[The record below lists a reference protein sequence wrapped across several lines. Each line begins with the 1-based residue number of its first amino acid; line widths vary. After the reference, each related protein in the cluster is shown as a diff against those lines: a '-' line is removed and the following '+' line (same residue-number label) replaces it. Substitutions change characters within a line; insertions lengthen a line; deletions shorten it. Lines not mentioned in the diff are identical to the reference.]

1 MSLQDNVMLDLE
13 TTGVAA
19 GCCILSIGACTLDL
33 NNEFY
38 QKISIDSC
46 WNSGL
51 KDDPSTLNWWDSQDP
66 AARIE
71 AFSGTLHIQD
81 VLNNFS
87 LWLKGLQEKNV
98 KVWGNGA
105 DFDLP
110 ILQAAYE
117 ACKLEKPWK
126 PYNGRCYRTI
136 KNLYSDV
143 PTNSFRGVKHNALED
158 AKNQAIHLM
167 KIVNAKGINLG

>member
-33 NNEFY
+33 DSFFY
-38 QKISIDSC
+38 QKISLASC
-46 WNSGL
+46 YDRGL
-51 KDDPSTLNWWDSQDP
+51 RDLPSTLDWWNKQDP
-66 AARIE
+66 AVRTE
-71 AFSGTLHIQD
+71 AFSGVDQLAV
-81 VLNNFS
+81 VLIKFS
-87 LWLKGLQEKNV
+87 DWLNSVGEKKA

-110 ILQAAYE
+110 ILAAAYE

-158 AKNQAIHLM
+158 DKNQAIHLM
-167 KIVNAKGINLG
+167 KIVNAKGLSLG

>member
-1 MSLQDNVMLDLE
+1 MSLQNNVMIDLE

-38 QKISIDSC
+38 QKISIDSG

-110 ILQAAYE
+110 ILGAAYI
-117 ACKLEKPWK
+117 ACGMPIPWK
-126 PYNGRCYRTI
+126 PYNGRCFRTI
-136 KNLYSDV
+136 KNIHAEII
-143 PTNSFRGVKHNALED
+143 PNAFRGMKHNALGD
-158 AKNQAIHLM
+158 AKNQAVHLV
-167 KIVNAKGINLG
+167 KIKNAKDLNLG

>member
-19 GCCILSIGACTLDL
+19 GCGILSIGACTLDL

-46 WNSGL
+46 YDRGL
-51 KDDPSTLNWWDSQDP
+51 KDLPSTLNWWDYQDP
-66 AARIE
+66 AVKAE
-71 AFSGTLHIQD
+71 AFSGTLHLQD
-81 VLNNFS
+81 VLINFAM
-87 LWLKGLQEKNV
+87 WLEKLGEKNV

-110 ILQAAYE
+110 ILGAAYL
-117 ACKLEKPWK
+117 ACDMPIPWK
-126 PYNGRCYRTI
+126 PYNGRCFRTI
-136 KNLYSDV
+136 KNIHAEII
-143 PTNSFRGVKHNALED
+143 PNAFRGMKHNALVD
-158 AKNQAIHLM
+158 AKNQAVHLV
-167 KIVNAKGINLG
+167 KIKNAKGFIL